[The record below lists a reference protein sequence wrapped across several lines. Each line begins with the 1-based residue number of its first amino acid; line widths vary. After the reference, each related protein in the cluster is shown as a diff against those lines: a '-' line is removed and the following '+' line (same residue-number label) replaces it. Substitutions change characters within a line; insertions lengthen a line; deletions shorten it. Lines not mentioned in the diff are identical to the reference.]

1 MGINSK
7 NYLFFQGYKIIGY
20 NIGVKTY
27 NNAYCFIIRTFDFVL
42 IACILNTTKLN
53 PACFN
58 AKICMKTKHFTTPIT
73 TIIARFNFTSLNVY
87 TKYADKIGKKN
98 IFFINNQQNVLPI
111 LNFTAHMQ
119 FMLNVK

>member
-1 MGINSK
+1 MRFA
-7 NYLFFQGYKIIGY
+7 LLLEPFF
-20 NIGVKTY
+20 
-27 NNAYCFIIRTFDFVL
+27 FL

-58 AKICMKTKHFTTPIT
+58 AKICMKTKHFRTPIT

-87 TKYADKIGKKN
+87 TKFADKIGKKS

-111 LNFTAHMQ
+111 LNFNLKL
-119 FMLNVK
+119 MLNVK